1 MHTHPLSHS
10 CEEPPSKRPKDVSDS
25 LDRTIALT
33 CTTHAWLP
41 VLLPSSGDGG
51 TAVVAMATRSGHVVL
66 WMLQVP
72 LSTKRSA
79 HSHTC
84 VAVPCRNSSRYSCI
98 DKVVYMKL
106 KMGFKYMPSL
116 PPVLGTFCMTSMVML
131 HHICH
136 CSSAGGS
143 VALLRVLELPLPK
156 ETWVCSLR
164 WHLKTT
170 GMLCN

>member
-66 WMLQVP
+66 WTLQVP

-79 HSHTC
+79 HSHTR
-84 VAVPCRNSSRYSCI
+84 VAVSCRNSSRYSCI
-98 DKVVYMKL
+98 D
-106 KMGFKYMPSL
+106 
-116 PPVLGTFCMTSMVML
+116 
-131 HHICH
+131 
-136 CSSAGGS
+136 
-143 VALLRVLELPLPK
+143 E
-156 ETWVCSLR
+156 VCI
-164 WHLKTT
+164 HEVEN
-170 GMLCN
+170 GI

>member
-1 MHTHPLSHS
+1 MHGCQYYCLPVEM
-10 CEEPPSKRPKDVSDS
+10 EELLLLPWQPEVVMWFYGRCRCLCPPRGQHTVIHVWRSRVETQAD
-25 LDRTIALT
+25 IHALT
-33 CTTHAWLP
+33 KC
-41 VLLPSSGDGG
+41 
-51 TAVVAMATRSGHVVL
+51 
-66 WMLQVP
+66 
-72 LSTKRSA
+72 
-79 HSHTC
+79 
-84 VAVPCRNSSRYSCI
+84 
-98 DKVVYMKL
+98 VYMKL
-106 KMGFKYMPSL
+106 KMGFKYTPSL